1 MPKFITLKMVLDN
14 TRGRQPREEDITDG
28 EDVGED
34 DGLPALS
41 APQSASAQGAR
52 PDATAQF
59 WRPITISV
67 DSLRN
72 FYPRAGGREGT
83 RIILKSG
90 TAYAVLNLHGEVTS
104 ALERDGTIVDLT
116 E

>member
-14 TRGRQPREEDITDG
+14 TRPNQRPHTDDDDEEI
-28 EDVGED
+28 GED
-34 DGLPALS
+34 DGLPALA

-52 PDATAQF
+52 PGPDAQF

-90 TAYAVLNLHGEVTS
+90 TAYAVLNLHGEVAAALS
-104 ALERDGTIVDLT
+104 ADGAIVDLT